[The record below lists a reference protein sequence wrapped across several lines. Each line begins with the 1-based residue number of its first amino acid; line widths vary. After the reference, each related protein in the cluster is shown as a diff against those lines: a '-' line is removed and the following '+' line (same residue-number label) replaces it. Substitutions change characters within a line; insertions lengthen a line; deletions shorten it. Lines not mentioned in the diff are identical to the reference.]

1 MKLGLFSDSHYCKLN
16 TSCGT
21 RRPSLSLGK
30 IRQAMDAF
38 RAEKVDYVLC
48 LGDLTDK
55 GTTPE
60 EPRQCMKE
68 IMELIGSYGLP
79 FRAIAGNHDY
89 AVFHGAEFSALT
101 DSPEAPFLLETDTHT
116 LIFLDANFRSD
127 LRRFDIAG
135 VEWKDSNLHPDQLSF
150 LKKALENATKPCV
163 VLLHENLDPTV
174 QVDHI
179 VKNAAE
185 ARNIIENSGKVSLVL
200 QGHYHRGA
208 DTTLNG
214 IRYLTLP
221 AMCEGEENRF
231 MIIEL

>member
-1 MKLGLFSDSHYCKLN
+1 MKLGLFSDSHYCKLA

-30 IRQAMDAF
+30 LREAMDAF
-38 RAEKVDYVLC
+38 REEKVDYVLC

-60 EPRQCMKE
+60 EPRECMEE
-68 IMELIGSYGLP
+68 ILRLIGSYGLP

-89 AVFHGAEFSALT
+89 AVFSGAEFSALT
-101 DSPEAPFLLETDTHT
+101 GSPEAPFLLETDTHT

-127 LRRFDIAG
+127 LRRFDVAG
-135 VEWKDSNLHPDQLSF
+135 VEWKDSNLPHDQLIF
-150 LKKALENATKPCV
+150 LKNALDAATKPCV

-185 ARNIIENSGKVSLVL
+185 ARAILEASGKVSLVL
-200 QGHYHRGA
+200 QGHYHWGA
-208 DTTLNG
+208 DTVING

-221 AMCEGEENRF
+221 AMCEGEDNHFLILE
-231 MIIEL
+231 I